1 MLQYHLRIDMAGI
14 MPRVLIIDD
23 EKNIRSTLTVC
34 LEGIGCEVKAA
45 GGADTAFRL
54 LHHERFD
61 LCFLDLKLGE
71 TNALEILPRIL
82 EMNPGLA
89 VIIITAYATFETA
102 VEAIKLGAKDYLP
115 KPFTPA
121 QIRHLVEK
129 IADTMEKDRKIADLE
144 SRLKESVPEITFDTG
159 SPKMK
164 STLDTIIK
172 AAPSDAAVL
181 IKGESG
187 TGKGILARTLHMKS
201 PRAVRPFVTVNC
213 PTLSGELLASELF
226 GHARGAFTGATHDK
240 QGTVEIAEGGTLF
253 LDEISEISPGL
264 QAKLLRFLQEKTFE
278 RVGETR
284 TRQANVRIVAATNKD
299 LGQAVKE
306 GRFREDLLYRIN
318 IIEVTVP
325 PLREREQ
332 DIIPLANSFLSFF
345 ARDEKK
351 PLPELSEPAKKVMV
365 SYPWPGNVRELRNVM
380 ERAVILCPSRIIE
393 PEYLPERMV
402 MREEPR
408 SIRIGGNHTLE
419 EVEKEH
425 LRTVLTRSA
434 SLEEAAHVLGID
446 ASTLWRKRKRLDDE

>member
-1 MLQYHLRIDMAGI
+1 LLQYHLRIDMAGI
-14 MPRVLIIDD
+14 MPRVLIVDD

-34 LEGIGCEVKAA
+34 LEGTGCEVKTA
-45 GGADTAFRL
+45 GSADAAFRL
-54 LHHERFD
+54 LRNERFD
-61 LCFLDLKLGE
+61 ICFLDLKLGE

-89 VIIITAYATFETA
+89 IIMITAYATFETA

-129 IADTMEKDRKIADLE
+129 IADTIEKDRKIADLE

-164 STLDTIIK
+164 AALDTIMK
-172 AAPSDAAVL
+172 AAPSDATVL
-181 IKGESG
+181 IRGESG

-201 PRAVRPFVTVNC
+201 PRGARPFVTVNC
-213 PTLSGELLASELF
+213 PTLSGELLTSELF
-226 GHARGAFTGATHDK
+226 GHTRGAFTGATQDK

-264 QAKLLRFLQEKTFE
+264 QAKLLRFLQERTFE
-278 RVGETR
+278 RLGETR
-284 TRQANVRIVAATNKD
+284 TRQANVRIVAATNQD
-299 LGQAVKE
+299 LEQAVKE

-325 PLREREQ
+325 PLRERKQ

-351 PLPELSEPAKKVMV
+351 PLPELSEPAKTVMV
-365 SYPWPGNVRELRNVM
+365 SYPWPGNVRELRNVI
-380 ERAVILCPSRIIE
+380 ERVVILCPSRTIE

-402 MREEPR
+402 FREG
-408 SIRIGGNHTLE
+408 SVSARIGGDHTLE
-419 EVEKEH
+419 EIEKEH
-425 LRTVLTRSA
+425 IRTVLARSA
-434 SLEEAAHVLGID
+434 SLEEAAQVLGID
-446 ASTLWRKRKRLDDE
+446 ASTLWRKRKKLDDE

>member
-1 MLQYHLRIDMAGI
+1 LLQYHLRIDMAGI
-14 MPRVLIIDD
+14 MPKVLIIDD

-34 LEGIGCEVKAA
+34 LEGIGCEVKAV
-45 GGADTAFRL
+45 GSADAAFRL
-54 LHHERFD
+54 LQHEQFD

-71 TNALEILPRIL
+71 TNALNILPRIL
-82 EMNPGLA
+82 EMNPGLS
-89 VIIITAYATFETA
+89 VVMITAYATFETA

-129 IADTMEKDRKIADLE
+129 IADTLEKDRKIADLE
-144 SRLKESVPEITFDTG
+144 NRLKESVPEITFDTG

-164 STLDTIIK
+164 ATLDTIMK
-172 AAPSDAAVL
+172 AAPSDVTVL
-181 IKGESG
+181 IRGESG

-201 PRAVRPFVTVNC
+201 TRAARPFVTVNC
-213 PTLSGELLASELF
+213 PTLSEELLTSELF
-226 GHARGAFTGATHDK
+226 GHARGAFTGATQDK

-253 LDEISEISPGL
+253 LDEISEISPNL
-264 QAKLLRFLQEKTFE
+264 QAKLLRFLHEKTFE

-284 TRQANVRIVAATNKD
+284 TRQANVRIIAATNKD
-299 LGQAVKE
+299 LERAVKE

-351 PLPELSEPAKKVMV
+351 LLPELSESARTIML
-365 SYPWPGNVRELRNVM
+365 SYPWPGNVRELRNVI
-380 ERAVILCPSRIIE
+380 ERAVILCPSQIIE
-393 PEYLPERMV
+393 PEYLPERMAI
-402 MREEPR
+402 REG
-408 SIRIGGNHTLE
+408 SGSVRIGGGHTLE
-419 EVEKEH
+419 EIEKEH
-425 LRTVLTRSA
+425 IRTVLARSA

>member
-1 MLQYHLRIDMAGI
+1 MAGI
-14 MPRVLIIDD
+14 MPRVLIVDD

-34 LEGIGCEVKAA
+34 LEGTGCEVKAA
-45 GGADTAFRL
+45 GSADAAFRL
-54 LHHERFD
+54 LQHERFD

-71 TNALEILPRIL
+71 TNTLEILPRIL

-89 VIIITAYATFETA
+89 VIMITAYATFETA

-129 IADTMEKDRKIADLE
+129 IADTIEKDRKIADLE

-164 STLDTIIK
+164 AALDTIMK
-172 AAPSDAAVL
+172 AAPSDATVL

-201 PRAVRPFVTVNC
+201 PRGARPFVTVNC
-213 PTLSGELLASELF
+213 PTLSGELLTSELF
-226 GHARGAFTGATHDK
+226 GHTRGAFTGAIQDK

-264 QAKLLRFLQEKTFE
+264 QAKLLRFLQERMFE
-278 RVGETR
+278 RLGETR

-299 LGQAVKE
+299 LEQAVKE

-318 IIEVTVP
+318 VIEVTVP

-351 PLPELSEPAKKVMV
+351 PLPELSGPTKTVMV
-365 SYPWPGNVRELRNVM
+365 SYPWPGNVRELRNVI
-380 ERAVILCPSRIIE
+380 ERVVILCPSRTIE

-402 MREEPR
+402 FREG
-408 SIRIGGNHTLE
+408 SGSARIGGDHTLE
-419 EVEKEH
+419 EIEKEH
-425 LRTVLTRSA
+425 IRTVLARSA
-434 SLEEAAHVLGID
+434 SLEEAAQVLGID
-446 ASTLWRKRKRLDDE
+446 ASTLWRKRKKLDDE

>member
-1 MLQYHLRIDMAGI
+1 MAGI
-14 MPRVLIIDD
+14 MPRVLIVDD

-34 LEGIGCEVKAA
+34 LEGTGCEVKAA
-45 GGADTAFRL
+45 GSADAAFRL
-54 LHHERFD
+54 LQHERFD
-61 LCFLDLKLGE
+61 ICFLDLKLGE

-89 VIIITAYATFETA
+89 IIMITAYATFETA

-129 IADTMEKDRKIADLE
+129 IADTIEKDRKIADLE

-164 STLDTIIK
+164 AALDTIMK
-172 AAPSDAAVL
+172 AAPSDATVL

-201 PRAVRPFVTVNC
+201 PRGVRPFVTVNC
-213 PTLSGELLASELF
+213 PTLSGELLTSELF
-226 GHARGAFTGATHDK
+226 GHTRGAFTGATQDK

-264 QAKLLRFLQEKTFE
+264 QAKLLRFLQERTFE
-278 RVGETR
+278 RLGETR
-284 TRQANVRIVAATNKD
+284 TRQANVRIVAATNQD
-299 LGQAVKE
+299 LEQAVKE

-325 PLREREQ
+325 PLRERKQ

-351 PLPELSEPAKKVMV
+351 PLPELSEPAKAVMV
-365 SYPWPGNVRELRNVM
+365 SYLWPGNVRELRNVI

-402 MREEPR
+402 FREG
-408 SIRIGGNHTLE
+408 SVSARIGGDHTLE
-419 EVEKEH
+419 EIEKEH
-425 LRTVLTRSA
+425 IRTVLARSA
-434 SLEEAAHVLGID
+434 SLEEAAQVLGID

>member
-1 MLQYHLRIDMAGI
+1 MAGM
-14 MPRVLIIDD
+14 MPRVLIVDD

-34 LEGIGCEVKAA
+34 LEGIGCEVNAA
-45 GGADTAFRL
+45 GSADAAFRL
-54 LHHERFD
+54 LQHERFD

-89 VIIITAYATFETA
+89 VIMITAYATFETA

-129 IADTMEKDRKIADLE
+129 IADTMEKDQRIADLE
-144 SRLKESVPEITFDTG
+144 NRLKESVPEITFDTG

-164 STLDTIIK
+164 ATLDTIMR
-172 AAPSDAAVL
+172 AAPSDATVL

-201 PRAVRPFVTVNC
+201 PRNTRPFVTVNC

-226 GHARGAFTGATHDK
+226 GHARGAFTGAAQDK
-240 QGTVEIAEGGTLF
+240 QGTVETAEGGTLF
-253 LDEISEISPGL
+253 LDEISEISPAL

-278 RVGETR
+278 RLGETK

-299 LGQAVKE
+299 LEQAVKE

-325 PLREREQ
+325 PLRERKQ

-351 PLPELSEPAKKVMV
+351 PLPELSEPAKTVMV
-365 SYPWPGNVRELRNVM
+365 SYPWPGNVRELRNVI
-380 ERAVILCPSRIIE
+380 ERVVILCPSRIIE

-402 MREEPR
+402 FSEG
-408 SIRIGGNHTLE
+408 SGSVRIGGDHTLE
-419 EVEKEH
+419 EIEKEH
-425 LRTVLTRSA
+425 IRTVLTRSA
-434 SLEEAAHVLGID
+434 SLEDAARVLGID
-446 ASTLWRKRKRLDDE
+446 ASTLWRKRKRFDDE

>member
-1 MLQYHLRIDMAGI
+1 MAGI
-14 MPRVLIIDD
+14 MPRVLIVDD

-34 LEGIGCEVKAA
+34 LEGTGCEVKAA
-45 GGADTAFRL
+45 GSADAAFRL
-54 LHHERFD
+54 LRHERFD
-61 LCFLDLKLGE
+61 FCFLDLKLGE

-89 VIIITAYATFETA
+89 VIMITAYATFETA

-129 IADTMEKDRKIADLE
+129 IADTIEKDRKIADLE

-164 STLDTIIK
+164 AALDTIMK
-172 AAPSDAAVL
+172 AAPSDATVL

-201 PRAVRPFVTVNC
+201 PRGARPFVTVNC
-213 PTLSGELLASELF
+213 PTLSGELLTSELF
-226 GHARGAFTGATHDK
+226 GHTRGAFTGATQDK

-264 QAKLLRFLQEKTFE
+264 QAKLLRFLQERTFE
-278 RVGETR
+278 RLGETR
-284 TRQANVRIVAATNKD
+284 TRQANVRIVAATNQD
-299 LGQAVKE
+299 LEQAVKE

-325 PLREREQ
+325 PLRERKQ

-351 PLPELSEPAKKVMV
+351 PLPELSEPAKAVMV
-365 SYPWPGNVRELRNVM
+365 SYLWPGNVRELRNVI

-402 MREEPR
+402 FREG
-408 SIRIGGNHTLE
+408 SVSARIGGDHTLE
-419 EVEKEH
+419 EIEKEH
-425 LRTVLTRSA
+425 IRTVLARSA
-434 SLEEAAHVLGID
+434 SLEEAAQVLGID